1 MMSKQPLPNKKDT
14 HAAPTN
20 QKEPLTR
27 NATKPGGPILP
38 GAQGY
43 RNPGATPNL
52 RGVEPNTEVHKG
64 TPNPHQEGTAGHH
77 GTPHNPGMEQASNP
91 HGHGVPTPIVDHK
104 GAAKHHSA
112 PLPTPMPGNYVPE
125 GAA

>member
-1 MMSKQPLPNKKDT
+1 MPKQPLPNHHAT
-14 HAAPTN
+14 HAAHG
-20 QKEPLTR
+20 KEPIKRT
-27 NATKPGGPILP
+27 ATAPGGPILP

-52 RGVEPNTEVHKG
+52 RGVEPNTAVHKG

-77 GTPHNPGMEQASNP
+77 GTPHHPGFEQAGNP

-112 PLPTPMPGNYVPE
+112 PLPTPTPGDSVHE
-125 GAA
+125 GAR